1 MQDTNGVNPY
11 AAPTARIEQTQY
23 ATEEFALASRGK
35 RLGAVLLDGIV
46 FTAAVF
52 VGMVPLLMLKDATGS
67 SSPNAMISVVGL
79 VCLVI
84 GVINLVQ
91 LHKTGQT
98 IAKRWLGIRIVRS
111 DGSRA
116 SLGRII
122 ALRSLVPGIIGAIP
136 VLGFLFALADPLF
149 IFADDRRTL
158 HDKIA
163 DTIVVDA

>member
-11 AAPTARIEQTQY
+11 AAPGARIEQTQY
-23 ATEEFALASRGK
+23 VTEQFALASRGK
-35 RLGAVLLDGIV
+35 RLGAVLLDSL
-46 FTAAVF
+46 VF
-52 VGMVPLLMLKDATGS
+52 VLAFFICMVPLMMIKDATGS
-67 SSPNAMISVVGL
+67 SSPNVMFGVMGVVAL
-79 VCLVI
+79 IL
-84 GVINLVQ
+84 GVVNLVQ

-116 SLGRII
+116 SLGRIL

-136 VLGFLFALADPLF
+136 VIGFLFSLADPLF